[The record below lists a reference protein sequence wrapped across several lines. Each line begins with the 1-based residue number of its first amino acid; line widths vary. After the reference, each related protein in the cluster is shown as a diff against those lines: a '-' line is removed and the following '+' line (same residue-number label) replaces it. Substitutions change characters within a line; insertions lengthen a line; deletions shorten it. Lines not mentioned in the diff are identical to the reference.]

1 MLAFAQQGP
10 TTDYFPGRYR
20 RSRTKGA
27 KSQSPMAFHRHPPQ
41 SRTPD
46 VVEFAVSP
54 QVGQAVLAFARFYSS
69 SGPKFRAGRRAPP
82 APPAKL
88 SPSKGMAQPIFPAT
102 QKLRGDIRSSE
113 IARSCQWL
121 HGWRRDA
128 EACRPLAAKP
138 RCATSPA
145 SGFSK
150 TSRGFRK
157 VRIRPGDRLT
167 CCPSSFEF
175 RRPPWCVPPPHAGI
189 GRCAPRRKRSLYP

>member
-54 QVGQAVLAFARFYSS
+54 PVGQAVL
-69 SGPKFRAGRRAPP
+69 
-82 APPAKL
+82 
-88 SPSKGMAQPIFPAT
+88 SPSEGMAQPIFPAR

-121 HGWRRDA
+121 HG
-128 EACRPLAAKP
+128 
-138 RCATSPA
+138 
-145 SGFSK
+145 
-150 TSRGFRK
+150 
-157 VRIRPGDRLT
+157 
-167 CCPSSFEF
+167 
-175 RRPPWCVPPPHAGI
+175 
-189 GRCAPRRKRSLYP
+189 